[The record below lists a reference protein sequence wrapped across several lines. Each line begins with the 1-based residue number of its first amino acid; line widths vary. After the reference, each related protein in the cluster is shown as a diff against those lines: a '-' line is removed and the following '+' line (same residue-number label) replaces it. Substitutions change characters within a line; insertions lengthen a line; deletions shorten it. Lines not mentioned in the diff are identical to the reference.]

1 MMKIAASTEC
11 FGHPLQLS
19 PSRGELAAKKEGKS
33 ESCICLDCS
42 GAVTEKHRRNL
53 YEFGQAYDMKTVIY
67 EEA

>member
-11 FGHPLQLS
+11 FDYPLQLS
-19 PSRGELAAKKEGKS
+19 RSRGELAAKKRGEKR
-33 ESCICLDCS
+33 SCICFDCS
-42 GAVTEKHRRNL
+42 GAVTEEHRRNL